1 MPPRAN
7 IDPAKAPF
15 VGHRDIPTS
24 YETFTEWR
32 HFIDD
37 RDPPFDQDS
46 LPPLLALINR
56 CLDPIPSKR
65 PSPDDIIRL
74 AREGVKGFRE
84 YFNHSDEKHRSG
96 LSFRDHE
103 IKDIP
108 PTEIPKK
115 QWPTMH
121 LQNLHAVKYRNPE
134 APLRLPALIYSHPAN
149 LEDHPLLS
157 HYNDIHFN
165 KEKGV
170 FEVGV
175 SPSPRSVAETPNAYE
190 DWQRRL
196 IEAAAAALS
205 QPKSSRDAQPLSSL
219 PYSPPE
225 RIGSASP
232 RSVKSDDDDV
242 VALVREN
249 IKTIRDRLT
258 KAGSTTKKSGKG
270 VTKKVLAK
278 ELVRLER
285 EAAHG

>member
-1 MPPRAN
+1 M
-7 IDPAKAPF
+7 
-15 VGHRDIPTS
+15 PTS
-24 YETFTEWR
+24 HETFTEWR

-96 LSFRDHE
+96 LFFRDHE

-121 LQNLHAVKYRNPE
+121 LQNLHAVKYGNSE
-134 APLRLPALIYSHPAN
+134 APLRLPALIYGHPAN
-149 LEDHPLLS
+149 LEDHPSLN

-165 KEKGV
+165 KEKVV

-175 SPSPRSVAETPNAYE
+175 SPSPRFCCRDAECLRGLAASIDRSCGCSSFSAQFFSRCAAVVQLALFTSKE
-190 DWQRRL
+190 DW
-196 IEAAAAALS
+196 
-205 QPKSSRDAQPLSSL
+205 
-219 PYSPPE
+219 
-225 RIGSASP
+225 IGFSE
-232 RSVKSDDDDV
+232 VGEV
-242 VALVREN
+242 
-249 IKTIRDRLT
+249 
-258 KAGSTTKKSGKG
+258 G
-270 VTKKVLAK
+270 
-278 ELVRLER
+278 
-285 EAAHG
+285 